1 MQEFFFTKIAPVESI
16 TDVVLL
22 DFFLMLLSG
31 MFISSYTTNLLF
43 RKEIVFLNV
52 YISMNTVFE
61 CLYMFFG

>member
-16 TDVVLL
+16 TDVVIL
-22 DFFLMLLSG
+22 DFLLMLLSG

>member
-22 DFFLMLLSG
+22 DFLLMLLSR
-31 MFISSYTTNLLF
+31 MFISSYNTNLLF

>member
-22 DFFLMLLSG
+22 DFLLMLLSG

-43 RKEIVFLNV
+43 RQEIVFLNV

>member
-1 MQEFFFTKIAPVESI
+1 MQEFFFTKIAPVESL
-16 TDVVLL
+16 TDVAVL
-22 DFFLMLLSG
+22 DFLLMLLSG

>member
-22 DFFLMLLSG
+22 DFLLMLLSG

>member
-22 DFFLMLLSG
+22 DFLLMLLSG

-52 YISMNTVFE
+52 YISMKTVFE

>member
-22 DFFLMLLSG
+22 DFLLMLLSG

-43 RKEIVFLNV
+43 RKEIVFLNA

>member
-22 DFFLMLLSG
+22 DFLLMLLSG

-43 RKEIVFLNV
+43 RKETVFLNV

>member
-1 MQEFFFTKIAPVESI
+1 MQEFFFTKIAPVESL
-16 TDVVLL
+16 TDVALL
-22 DFFLMLLSG
+22 DFLLMLLSG

>member
-22 DFFLMLLSG
+22 DFLLMLLSG

-43 RKEIVFLNV
+43 RNEIVFLNV